1 MHQICC
7 IVAAGKRALQYGEP
21 IQYTPAQ
28 YENAITFSCLPG
40 KLFSAKIFH
49 RTISSNGMIRY
60 YCPSPKIRKP
70 QSAFPIRFFIGRKTF
85 RSLECPPKFKARQDT
100 ERPNPKKALLKH
112 PSIEI
117 RPFYRPTVEKLSK
130 RLKTS
135 KKGEIGPNFSCSKIS
150 RGSACDTKLFYSLHR
165 RPDHQSLSRT
175 VTQKFRRSRH
185 RRSALIRM
193 RSSVNQ

>member
-1 MHQICC
+1 MNGEMHQICC

-70 QSAFPIRFFIGRKTF
+70 QSAFPIRFFIGRKIHFDLSNVRRNSKPDKILNDRTRKKPF
-85 RSLECPPKFKARQDT
+85 SSIRRSKYD
-100 ERPNPKKALLKH
+100 
-112 PSIEI
+112 
-117 RPFYRPTVEKLSK
+117 PFIVRLSK
-130 RLKTS
+130 SCQKGLKQAKKEKSVRTS
-135 KKGEIGPNFSCSKIS
+135 PA
-150 RGSACDTKLFYSLHR
+150 RKLAAAPLAI
-165 RPDHQSLSRT
+165 QSFFTRCTGGQTIKASPVR
-175 VTQKFRRSRH
+175 
-185 RRSALIRM
+185 
-193 RSSVNQ
+193 